1 MFSAPSLI
9 TQLGITFLPQDDAA
23 KASGTVEAVMP
34 CNERTCQ
41 PFGFMSGGAML
52 ALEETLA
59 GYGSVLRLPENM
71 KPVGG
76 SVMASHVAAKAKGGQ
91 VRGRGT
97 LIHEGKTTH
106 LWNVDVFDMETG
118 RLLSTGR
125 ILNHIIPC
133 TDSFSFFLLTG
144 ASSALQDAHKG

>member
-1 MFSAPSLI
+1 MANTHTAAAASVAMFSAPSMI

-23 KASGTVEAVMP
+23 KAAGTVEAVMP
-34 CNERTCQ
+34 CDERTCQ
-41 PFGFMSGGAML
+41 PFGFISGGAML

-59 GYGSVLRLPENM
+59 GYGSVLRLPDSM

-76 SVMASHVAAKAKGGQ
+76 SVMANHVAAKAKGGQ
-91 VRGRGT
+91 VRGRAT
-97 LIHEGKTTH
+97 LIHEGRSTH

-125 ILNHIIPC
+125 VLNHIIPM
-133 TDSFSFFLLTG
+133 
-144 ASSALQDAHKG
+144 H